1 MMGRP
6 MIMPPG
12 ARPQTAHTARTADDG
27 FILVAVLWILGAL
40 AALAS
45 IYAGYVANT
54 ALAVAVNDDAIQA
67 EAFRSAAVE
76 LAAARLLAAPAE
88 SRPTRG
94 AFNLRLGRANIGV
107 EFCSEAARIDLNM
120 ASKELLAGLFAA
132 LGAHPDDAAQY
143 ADRIIG
149 WRTAP
154 SSGSQDKEDSLYR
167 AAGLDYGPRGG
178 PFAHVNELALVLGLP
193 PGMVERAMRYVTVYS
208 GRAEINVLDA
218 APEVIAALPGMSP
231 ERLNAVLGGR
241 ASLAAGS
248 ASTLLGP
255 AQGDVTTE
263 GSKAT
268 RVTVR
273 LDFDNGRRIVSEAV
287 ILVGRGDEPFRV
299 LSWQDGIDAQPSGVQ
314 AVAQVARGGQR

>member
-1 MMGRP
+1 MMTSRSP
-6 MIMPPG
+6 SAP
-12 ARPQTAHTARTADDG
+12 AQSSSDG
-27 FILVAVLWILGAL
+27 FIVVAALWILTAL
-40 AALAS
+40 ATLAS
-45 IYAGYVANT
+45 VYAVYVANT
-54 ALAVAVNDDAIQA
+54 AIAAAVGDDVIQA
-67 EAFRSAAVE
+67 DALVSASLEITAYQ
-76 LAAARLLAAPAE
+76 LTAARAE
-88 SRPTRG
+88 ERPTRG
-94 AFNLRLGRANIGV
+94 QFAFRMGRVKVAAD
-107 EFCSEAARIDLNM
+107 FCSEAARIDLNM

-154 SSGSQDKEDSLYR
+154 SSGSQDKEESLYR

-178 PFAHVNELALVLGLP
+178 PFAHGNELALVLGLP

-241 ASLAAGS
+241 ASMTAGS
-248 ASTLLGP
+248 TSTLLGP
-255 AQGDVTTE
+255 AQGNVTTE

-299 LSWQDGIDAQPSGVQ
+299 LSWQDDIDTQPSGVQ
-314 AVAQVARGGQR
+314 AVAQVARGGRR